1 MFESARS
8 VLELDEEQLGA
19 MHGILSRVLGDETVA
34 IWLDTYRDLG
44 FEAMLR
50 REATTEELEALR
62 RSPTLRLL
70 LAEEGEAQQ

>member
-19 MHGILSRVLGDETVA
+19 MRGILNRVLGDETVT
-34 IWLDTYRDLG
+34 IWLDTYPRGLG

-50 REATTEELEALR
+50 RSRHLG
-62 RSPTLRLL
+62 LL
-70 LAEEGEAQQ
+70 LADEEEARQ

>member
-19 MHGILSRVLGDETVA
+19 MRGILNRVLGDETVT
-34 IWLDTYRDLG
+34 IWLDTYRGLG

-50 REATTEELEALR
+50 RSRHLGML
-62 RSPTLRLL
+62 
-70 LAEEGEAQQ
+70 

>member
-19 MHGILSRVLGDETVA
+19 MDGILSRVLGDETVA
-34 IWLDTYRDLG
+34 VWLDTYRGLG

-50 REATTEELEALR
+50 RSRHLG
-62 RSPTLRLL
+62 LL
-70 LAEEGEAQQ
+70 LADEEEARQ

>member
-8 VLELDEEQLGA
+8 VLEFDEEQLGA
-19 MHGILSRVLGDETVA
+19 MDEILNRVLGDETVT
-34 IWLDTYRDLG
+34 IWLDTYRGLG

-50 REATTEELEALR
+50 REATTEELESLR

-70 LAEEGEAQQ
+70 LSVEKEGQC